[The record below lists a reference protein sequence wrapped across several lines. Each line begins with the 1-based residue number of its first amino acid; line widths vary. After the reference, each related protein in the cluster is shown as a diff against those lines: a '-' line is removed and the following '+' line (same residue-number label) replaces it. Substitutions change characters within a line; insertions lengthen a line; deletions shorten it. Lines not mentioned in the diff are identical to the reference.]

1 MSVVTRNLQTGT
13 IEVLCKGADS
23 VIAKLLKPAVRDSF
37 MFKNTLKEIEKSA
50 AIGLRTLILAK
61 TEIS

>member
-1 MSVVTRNLQTGT
+1 
-13 IEVLCKGADS
+13 